1 MKKSPQLLKSLTLGL
16 GILLALVIYAY
27 GFKVTKVNLDE
38 TRSER
43 RQTQLVRILRA
54 LAKPDLVTYQQQE
67 FTVDLPY
74 MIPCPAEGY
83 TAPAADK
90 SLPYIDITPSCGDPG
105 QEVFIKGYN
114 FQPNSSGP
122 LNFIPPSTVKL
133 PLGTI
138 QADANGE
145 FAMTAKL
152 PNRPNEGIE
161 QHIRALTRITVGLP
175 SVSQTAVDTWEKI
188 VETVFLALLATTLGT
203 VLAVPLSFFA
213 AKNLMKSIR
222 TPVLAA
228 GLTILFVPVGLYLG
242 AICAGWLQRLT
253 PLIAPT
259 PMVNFIGMVVL
270 MAAAFFAIR
279 WAMPP
284 EEEERAVKFG
294 LRLARVAVTVLAAA
308 AFVLALFML
317 SNLLILA
324 GDFLE
329 AGLGAF
335 GFLGTF
341 VADIGDILGMTLAV
355 IVSLSVAGVF
365 GGLAGRV
372 GRIVTRS
379 VQPATLKVL
388 NIVTTAAA
396 GAALFILVI
405 AGLYLI
411 YEFGNIQRLLLWSGG
426 LGALLGAALAVFK
439 RTREDLPV
447 GLVVYYISR
456 TVFNALRSIEA
467 LIMVIVFVVW
477 VGIGPFAG
485 VLALSL
491 HTIAAL
497 AKLYSEQVES
507 ILEGPLEA
515 VTATGANQLQTIVY
529 AVIPQIIPP
538 YISFTMYRWDI
549 NVRMSTIIGF
559 AGGGG
564 IGFLLIQN
572 INLLNYRAAS
582 VQMIAIALVVASMDY
597 LSSRMREKVI

>member
-16 GILLALVIYAY
+16 GIFFALVIYAY

-54 LAKPDLVTYQQQE
+54 LDKPDLLTYQQKE

-83 TAPAADK
+83 TPPAADK
-90 SLPYIDITPSCGDPG
+90 SLPYIEITPSCGDPG
-105 QEVFIKGYN
+105 QEVSIRGYN

-138 QADANGE
+138 QADAAGE
-145 FAMTAKL
+145 FTMTARL
-152 PNRPNEGIE
+152 PNRPDEGVE

-175 SVSQTAVDTWEKI
+175 SISQTAIDTWEKI

-203 VLAVPLSFFA
+203 ILAVPLSFFA

-228 GLTILFVPVGLYLG
+228 ALTILFVPVGLYFG

-253 PLIAPT
+253 PVIAPT
-259 PMVNFIGMVVL
+259 PTVNFIGMVVL

-279 WAMPP
+279 WSMPP
-284 EEEERAVKFG
+284 EEEERVVKIG
-294 LRLARVAVTVLAAA
+294 LRLARVAVTILAAA
-308 AFVLALFML
+308 AFVMALFML
-317 SNLLILA
+317 SNLFILA

-329 AGLGAF
+329 GGLGAF

-355 IVSLSVAGVF
+355 IVALSVAGVF
-365 GGLAGRV
+365 GSLAGKL
-372 GRIVTRS
+372 GRIITRS
-379 VQPATLKVL
+379 VKPSTLKIL
-388 NIVTTAAA
+388 NIVSAGAA

-405 AGLYLI
+405 AGLYMI
-411 YEFGNIQRLLLWSGG
+411 YQFENIDRLLLWSGS
-426 LGALLGAALAVFK
+426 LGALLGALLAALK
-439 RTREDLPV
+439 KTRDDLPV
-447 GLVVYYISR
+447 GLVVYYLSR
-456 TVFNALRSIEA
+456 TIFNALRSIEA

>member
-1 MKKSPQLLKSLTLGL
+1 MKKYPQLVKSITLGL
-16 GILLALVIYAY
+16 GVLLALVIYAY

-54 LAKPDLVTYQQQE
+54 LAKPELVTYQQKE
-67 FTVDLPY
+67 FTVDLQV
-74 MIPCPAEGY
+74 MIPCPAGGY
-83 TAPAADK
+83 TPPAADK
-90 SLPYIDITPSCGDPG
+90 SLPYIEITPPCGEPG
-105 QEVFIKGYN
+105 QEVTIKGYN
-114 FQPNSSGP
+114 FQPNTRGP

-138 QADANGE
+138 EADANGE
-145 FAMTAKL
+145 FTMNARL
-152 PNRPNEGIE
+152 PDRPDETV
-161 QHIRALTRITVGLP
+161 QHIRAITRMTVGLP
-175 SVSQTAVDTWEKI
+175 VISQTALDTWEKI
-188 VETVFLALLATTLGT
+188 LETVFLALLATTLGT
-203 VLAVPLSFFA
+203 ALAVPLSFFA
-213 AKNLMKSIR
+213 AKNLMKDVR

-228 GLTILFVPVGLYLG
+228 ALNILLIPIGLYVG
-242 AICAGWLQRLT
+242 ALCAGWLQKLV

-259 PMVNFIGMVVL
+259 PLVNLVEMIVL
-270 MAAAFFAIR
+270 LAAAYFGIK

-284 EEEERAVKFG
+284 EDEPRVKLG
-294 LRLARVAVTVLAAA
+294 LKIARVIVMVLTAAA
-308 AFVLALFML
+308 SIAALFML
-317 SNLLILA
+317 SSLLLMV
-324 GDFLE
+324 GDFLSIR
-329 AGLGAF
+329 LGVF

-355 IVSLSVAGVF
+355 IVALLVAGVF
-365 GGLAGRV
+365 GSLAGRL
-372 GRIVTRS
+372 GKIVSRS
-379 VQPATLKVL
+379 VKPATQKIL
-388 NIVTTAAA
+388 NVIGTAAA
-396 GAALFILVI
+396 GAALFILII
-405 AGLYLI
+405 AGLHLVYQFDTI
-411 YEFGNIQRLLLWSGG
+411 GTLLLWSGG
-426 LGALLGAALAVFK
+426 LGALLGGLLALFK
-439 RTREDLPV
+439 KSSDDLPV
-447 GLVVYYISR
+447 GLVIYYLAR
-456 TVFNALRSIEA
+456 TIFNALRSIEA

-507 ILEGPLEA
+507 IMEGPLEA
-515 VTATGANQLQTIVY
+515 ITATGANQLQTIVY

-597 LSSRMREKVI
+597 LSSRLRENVI

>member
-1 MKKSPQLLKSLTLGL
+1 MKKYPQLLKSISLGL
-16 GILLALVIYAY
+16 GILLALVVYAY
-27 GFKVTKVNLDE
+27 GFKVTKVNLEE

-54 LAKPDLVTYQQQE
+54 LAKPELVTYQQKE
-67 FTVDLPY
+67 FTVDLQY
-74 MIPCPAEGY
+74 LIPCPAGGY
-83 TAPAADK
+83 TPPTADK
-90 SLPYIDITPSCGDPG
+90 SLPYIEISPSCGEPG
-105 QEVFIKGYN
+105 QEVIIKGYN

-138 QADANGE
+138 DADANGE
-145 FAMTAKL
+145 FTMTAKL
-152 PNRPNEGIE
+152 PNRPDETV
-161 QHIRALTRITVGLP
+161 QHIRALTRMTVGLP
-175 SVSQTAVDTWEKI
+175 AISQTALDTWEKI
-188 VETVFLALLATTLGT
+188 LETVFLALLATTLGT
-203 VLAVPLSFFA
+203 ALAVPLSFFA
-213 AKNLMKSIR
+213 AKNLMKDVR

-228 GLTILFVPVGLYLG
+228 ALNILLIPIGVYVGAL
-242 AICAGWLQRLT
+242 CASWLQKLT
-253 PLIAPT
+253 PQIAPT
-259 PMVNFIGMVVL
+259 PLINLVEMVVL
-270 MAAAFFAIR
+270 MAAAYFGIK

-284 EEEERAVKFG
+284 EDEPGVKLGLKIARIAVM
-294 LRLARVAVTVLAAA
+294 VLAAA
-308 AFVLALFML
+308 ASVSALFML
-317 SNLLILA
+317 SSLLIMV
-324 GDFLE
+324 GDFLTVR
-329 AGLGAF
+329 LGVF
-335 GFLGTF
+335 SFLGTF
-341 VADIGDILGMTLAV
+341 VADLGDILGMTLAV
-355 IVSLSVAGVF
+355 IVALAVAGIF
-365 GGLAGRV
+365 GSLAGRL
-372 GRIVTRS
+372 GKIISRS
-379 VQPATLKVL
+379 VKPATQKIL
-388 NIVTTAAA
+388 NVVGTAAA
-396 GAALFILVI
+396 GAALFMLII
-405 AGLYLI
+405 GGLHLI
-411 YEFGNIQRLLLWSGG
+411 YQFENFGTLMLWAGG
-426 LGALLGAALAVFK
+426 LGALLGGLLAFFK
-439 RTREDLPV
+439 KTTDDLPV
-447 GLVVYYISR
+447 GLVIYYLAR
-456 TVFNALRSIEA
+456 TIFNALRSIEA

-507 ILEGPLEA
+507 IMEGPLEA

-597 LSSRMREKVI
+597 LSSRLRENVI

>member
-1 MKKSPQLLKSLTLGL
+1 
-16 GILLALVIYAY
+16 
-27 GFKVTKVNLDE
+27 
-38 TRSER
+38 
-43 RQTQLVRILRA
+43 VRILRA

-67 FTVDLPY
+67 FTVDLQY

-83 TAPAADK
+83 TPPAADK
-90 SLPYIDITPSCGDPG
+90 SLPYIEITPSCGDPG
-105 QEVFIKGYN
+105 QEISIKGYN

-138 QADANGE
+138 QADAKGE
-145 FAMTAKL
+145 FTMTARL
-152 PNRPNEGIE
+152 PNRPNEGAE

-175 SVSQTAVDTWEKI
+175 SISQTAIDTWEKI

-203 VLAVPLSFFA
+203 FLAVPLSFFA

-228 GLTILFVPVGLYLG
+228 GLTILFVPVGLYVG

-253 PLIAPT
+253 PVIAPT
-259 PMVNFIGMVVL
+259 PVVNLIGMIVL
-270 MAAAFFAIR
+270 MAAAFFGIR

-284 EEEERAVKFG
+284 EEDERVVKIW

-308 AFVLALFML
+308 AFILALFML

-329 AGLGAF
+329 TGLGAF

-355 IVSLSVAGVF
+355 IVALSVAGVF
-365 GGLAGRV
+365 GSLAGRL
-372 GRIVTRS
+372 GRIITRS

-388 NIVTTAAA
+388 NIVSAAAA
-396 GAALFILVI
+396 GAALFILII
-405 AGLYLI
+405 AGLYLV
-411 YEFGNIQRLLLWSGG
+411 YQFENITSLLLWSGG
-426 LGALLGAALAVFK
+426 LGALLGALLAALK
-439 RTREDLPV
+439 KTKDDLPV
-447 GLVVYYISR
+447 GLVVYYVSR
-456 TVFNALRSIEA
+456 TIFNALRSIEA

-597 LSSRMREKVI
+597 LSSRLREKVI